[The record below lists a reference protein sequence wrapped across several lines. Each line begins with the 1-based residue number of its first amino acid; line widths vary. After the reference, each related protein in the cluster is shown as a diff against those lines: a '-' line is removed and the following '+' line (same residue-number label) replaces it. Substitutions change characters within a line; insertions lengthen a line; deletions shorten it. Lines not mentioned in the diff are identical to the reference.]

1 MSEPII
7 RLKKLN
13 ITFDDRVIIDGI
25 DLDVERGKTL
35 AILGPS
41 GSGKST
47 ILKTMIGL
55 LIPTSGDVFVKDK
68 LVNNLNE
75 DEWNMLRQ
83 KMGMVFQYSALFDF
97 LTVAENVAFGLRQH
111 TKKSNE
117 EIEEIIDEMLNLV
130 GMPNSKNQYPSE
142 LSGGMQK
149 RVGLARAIAVK
160 PEIVLYDEP
169 TAGLDPI
176 MSNNISRLIKK
187 TQEKLKVTSVLVTHD
202 MESAFYV
209 ADYIAMLY
217 KGKIVAC
224 DSVDA
229 IKNSSNE
236 IVQAFIHG
244 REIKEEGV

>member
-1 MSEPII
+1 M
-7 RLKKLN
+7 
-13 ITFDDRVIIDGI
+13 
-25 DLDVERGKTL
+25 
-35 AILGPS
+35 
-41 GSGKST
+41 
-47 ILKTMIGL
+47 
-55 LIPTSGDVFVKDK
+55 
-68 LVNNLNE
+68 
-75 DEWNMLRQ
+75 
-83 KMGMVFQYSALFDF
+83 
-97 LTVAENVAFGLRQH
+97 
-111 TKKSNE
+111 
-117 EIEEIIDEMLNLV
+117 IDEMLNLG
-130 GMPNSKNQYPSE
+130 GMPNSKKKYPSE